1 MPDNAE
7 YMSMATAEL
16 TVCLNAVNTLNNALG
31 NLGISPVALSVP
43 TQTLQAQIAAVQLND
58 PGD

>member
-16 TVCLNAVNTLNNALG
+16 TDLNNALNIANNALA
-31 NLGISPVALSVP
+31 NLGLGPLAYDRRN
-43 TQTLQAQIAAVQLND
+43 IAVNCS
-58 PGD
+58 GST

>member
-16 TVCLNAVNTLNNALG
+16 TDLNNALNIANNALA
-31 NLGISPVALSVP
+31 NLGLGPLALTP
-43 TQTLQAQIAAVQLND
+43 TIAATLPLIAAVQLND